1 MSVQAP
7 LGAALDGAGEVDTRH
22 RLPGRSPLLQQ
33 LRAVER
39 AQLVGVS
46 ATIFVPLL
54 GLLLCMAGTRT
65 PSLVPQSIALWPL
78 ASGMA
83 GPLQYVGIHL
93 SVGEVVTGLV
103 AVLAAYLVAVRYS
116 DHVPARVTIWAV
128 IAFTVIV
135 LVGPPMFSTDVFSY
149 QAYARMFAHYHIN
162 PYTHGPDV
170 IQLDPLYNY
179 IGAKWI
185 ATPSV
190 YGPLFTL
197 LSAIFAMTSVAF
209 NEFAFKLIA
218 ALASAGTMVFIWKA
232 AKRRGVSQPRALA
245 LFGLNPLVTL
255 YGVGGGHND
264 LLMLL
269 LSTAGLYA
277 TLARR
282 DGAAGGLIT
291 TAAAVKLTGAITLP
305 FALASETGHEH
316 SRRKRFVLATA
327 AVTAV
332 VAAMSYLAFGTGV
345 LHLSSTLQQVQS
357 EGAWQSL
364 PGFFFSIAR
373 LPVSHAVQLA
383 DEAVLAGIVAWLLR
397 RVWQRRLDWIEG
409 AAWATFAVLATAWS
423 LLPWYVC
430 WLMPLVA
437 LTNNRRLWRI
447 ATVATLMGGT
457 IMIAGAFPSWNW
469 L

>member
-1 MSVQAP
+1 MSLEAP
-7 LGAALDGAGEVDTRH
+7 LGAALDASGGATAPP
-22 RLPGRSPLLQQ
+22 RLSARALLPEH
-33 LRAVER
+33 LRTAAR
-39 AQLVGVS
+39 PRLIGVV
-46 ATIFVPLL
+46 ATVSVPLL

-83 GPLQYVGIHL
+83 GPLRYVGVGL
-93 SVGEVVTGLV
+93 SVGEVVTALV
-103 AVLAAYLVAVRYS
+103 CLIAAYLIAIRYG
-116 DHVPARVTIWAV
+116 DHVPARVTVWAV
-128 IAFTVIV
+128 VAFTVIV

-162 PYTHGPDV
+162 PYTHGPNV

-218 ALASAGTMVFIWKA
+218 TAASAGTMVLIWRA
-232 AKRRGVSQPRALA
+232 AKLRGVSQPRAVA

-269 LSTAGLYA
+269 LSTAGVYA
-277 TLARR
+277 TLTRR
-282 DGAAGGLIT
+282 DGTAGGLIT
-291 TAAAVKLTGAITLP
+291 TATAVKLTGAIALP
-305 FALASETGHEH
+305 FALLSETGHER
-316 SRRKRFVLATA
+316 SRRKRFVFGTA
-327 AVTAV
+327 AVTV
-332 VAAMSYLAFGTGV
+332 LVAAVSYVAFGTGV

-364 PGFFFSIAR
+364 PGFLFSVAR
-373 LPVSHAVQLA
+373 IPVSHMVQLA
-383 DEAVLAGIVAWLLR
+383 DEAVLAGIVGWLLWQ
-397 RVWQRRLDWIEG
+397 VWQRRLDWIEG

-437 LTNNRRLWRI
+437 LTSNRRLWRI
-447 ATVATLMGGT
+447 ATLATLMGST
-457 IMIAGAFPSWNW
+457 IMIAGAFPSWGW

>member
-1 MSVQAP
+1 VSVQTP
-7 LGAALDGAGEVDTRH
+7 LGAALEGAGSVQESH
-22 RLPGRSPLLQQ
+22 RLPGRSPLMQQ
-33 LRAVER
+33 LRAIER
-39 AQLVGVS
+39 PRLIGVS
-46 ATIFVPLL
+46 ATVCVPLL

-65 PSLVPQSIALWPL
+65 PSLVPQSIALWPV

-93 SVGEVVTGLV
+93 SVAEVATALL
-103 AVLAAYLVAVRYS
+103 AVLVSYLVAVRYS
-116 DHVPARVTIWAV
+116 DHVPARVTVWAV
-128 IAFTVIV
+128 VAFTVIV

-218 ALASAGTMVFIWKA
+218 ALASAGTMVLIWKA
-232 AKRRGVSQPRALA
+232 AGRRGVSQPRAVA

-269 LSTAGLYA
+269 LSTAGVYA
-277 TLARR
+277 TVTRR
-282 DGAAGGLIT
+282 DRAAGSLIT
-291 TAAAVKLTGAITLP
+291 AATAVKLTGAITLP
-305 FALASETGHEH
+305 FALASETGHERD
-316 SRRKRFVLATA
+316 RRKRFV
-327 AVTAV
+327 VGTAV
-332 VAAMSYLAFGTGV
+332 VTTVVAAASYLAFGTGV
-345 LHLSSTLQQVQS
+345 MHLSSTLQHVQA

-364 PGFFFSIAR
+364 PGFFFSLAHV
-373 LPVSHAVQLA
+373 PVSHVVQLA
-383 DEAVLAGIVAWLLR
+383 DEALLAGIVGWLLW
-397 RVWQRRLDWIEG
+397 RVWQRRLDWVEG
-409 AAWATFAVLATAWS
+409 AAWATFAVLATAWT

-437 LTNNRRLWRI
+437 LTRDRRLWRI
-447 ATVATLMGGT
+447 ATVATLMGGA
-457 IMIAGAFPSWNW
+457 IMIAQAFPSWSW
-469 L
+469 F